1 MQVPNDLKS
10 LVAFNEQG
18 FLAEE
23 CRTIEWINPRSIRF
37 DGSYQLR
44 DLTGDKG
51 EEVGV
56 DETHV
61 RNIVETIE
69 SKALDLDLFGS
80 VNRLPLLV
88 KNGKGFEI
96 VSGFHRVAALKE
108 FDYEKVPVRVLTVP
122 EGTTHSNLEAGI
134 QLIGLSENEHS
145 GSPLK
150 MTKRDRLKTLKRMLS
165 NPIYQAMS
173 STRLA
178 ELTGISDKTIT
189 ALKKELGVDPD
200 KIVTSDGKVRSSSV
214 NREPRGESPIEVLR
228 RENDKL
234 RREVGKYKAACQ
246 KLEDGLR
253 LRVAYGE
260 LLESLLLWLT
270 EEPEGSTDPTVDST
284 PQLEDGTIIDVT
296 PEPETVSP
304 ALPAPVVTVDE
315 TLLIPVRAET
325 DGVIGD
331 SLGQATRSKSGKE
344 PSKTFTDVKNLIEN
358 NAGAKKSLNDLCS
371 KNAKGKLSEM
381 SESEVVRIY
390 QLCEMHGVSYRTR
403 NSGSKSTGE

>member
-1 MQVPNDLKS
+1 
-10 LVAFNEQG
+10 
-18 FLAEE
+18 
-23 CRTIEWINPRSIRF
+23 
-37 DGSYQLR
+37 
-44 DLTGDKG
+44 
-51 EEVGV
+51 
-56 DETHV
+56 
-61 RNIVETIE
+61 
-69 SKALDLDLFGS
+69 
-80 VNRLPLLV
+80 LLV

-246 KLEDGLR
+246 KLEEGLR
-253 LRVAYGE
+253 LRVTYGE

-304 ALPAPVVTVDE
+304 ALPAPVATTPE
-315 TLLIPVRAET
+315 TSGEQFELVMSKIEQS
-325 DGVIGD
+325 DG
-331 SLGQATRSKSGKE
+331 SE
-344 PSKTFTDVKNLIEN
+344 
-358 NAGAKKSLNDLCS
+358 KSLNQLCG
-371 KNAKGKLSEM
+371 KNWAKYRKEM
-381 SESEVVRIY
+381 SEDQVSRIEEAARSKGLTV
-390 QLCEMHGVSYRTR
+390 QTR
-403 NSGSKSTGE
+403 NSGSKSKGE